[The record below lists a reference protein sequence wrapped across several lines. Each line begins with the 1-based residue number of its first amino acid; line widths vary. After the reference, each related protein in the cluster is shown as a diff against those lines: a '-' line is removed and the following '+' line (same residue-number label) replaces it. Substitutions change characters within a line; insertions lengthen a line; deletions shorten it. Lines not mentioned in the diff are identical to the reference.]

1 MTHPSS
7 ADETGWA
14 DLDALTVRYAF
25 PADELARQLDA
36 FDGTEPLPDVLRTFV
51 HEHVHFDHAVSTP
64 FGFLLHRLRRIQS
77 YATCD
82 IIRVLRQDLGLRL
95 RLPLLRYVR
104 TLPAEA
110 RDAIYGPLQYWYA
123 AERFATE
130 QQGSFQ
136 AVEGVLVKDLNTA
149 ARDPLVDFR
158 ELQAI
163 DCAINGIAPAGAS
176 VADVQ
181 AVLRAEPAD
190 PDNDDVAALQVG
202 LMFTSS
208 LDSALPGV
216 LESAGRAAEHINDG
230 DADIAFLFGD
240 RARRADEAHY
250 EFLTMIIGSRLQRW
264 PTRVRVLSYL
274 AMAELALFGPVL
286 PEHFRIRGGLRWM
299 ELSPLLRLV
308 KSGTILADIDPATDA
323 DDVERFQDDICAA
336 LSWVP
341 PRAIRES
348 TVYRPNSRLFDR
360 FYAEG
365 LALRRRSPGILCEPR
380 NRLARSDIG
389 EFLRSTFT
397 FPIVGY
403 ADGQPVVRPGPLEVE
418 HQRETL
424 WHRWM
429 RRLMIAKS
437 PTVEV
442 PWDSDDLDDLAAA
455 LRERLSRE
463 IGGPAPAPQL
473 VAPST

>member
-95 RLPLLRYVR
+95 RR
-104 TLPAEA
+104 
-110 RDAIYGPLQYWYA
+110 
-123 AERFATE
+123 
-130 QQGSFQ
+130 
-136 AVEGVLVKDLNTA
+136 
-149 ARDPLVDFR
+149 
-158 ELQAI
+158 
-163 DCAINGIAPAGAS
+163 
-176 VADVQ
+176 
-181 AVLRAEPAD
+181 
-190 PDNDDVAALQVG
+190 
-202 LMFTSS
+202 
-208 LDSALPGV
+208 
-216 LESAGRAAEHINDG
+216 
-230 DADIAFLFGD
+230 
-240 RARRADEAHY
+240 
-250 EFLTMIIGSRLQRW
+250 
-264 PTRVRVLSYL
+264 
-274 AMAELALFGPVL
+274 
-286 PEHFRIRGGLRWM
+286 
-299 ELSPLLRLV
+299 LSPLLRLV

-473 VAPST
+473 AAPST